1 MIVYRL
7 FTAGE
12 YDKREQWLNEM
23 CKKGYALKNFNF
35 IKYEFQQCEPGQYY
49 YCVELIENLTC
60 NPNHDDYINFLRDEW
75 GVDYVASN
83 NNWVV
88 FKRDSI
94 RGKFSLFSNKISKIA
109 YFKRILSFRMF
120 LIFLLLLIGTMNIL
134 SSPFGYEHTTFSVL
148 GILIATFIFI
158 GNIPTLI
165 KLHKLKK
172 QTSPS

>member
-35 IKYEFQQCEPGQYY
+35 IKYEFDQCEPGQYY
-49 YCVELIENLTC
+49 YCVELIENLIC
-60 NPNHDDYINFLRDEW
+60 NPKHDDYINFLRDEW
-75 GVDYVASN
+75 SVDYVASS

-88 FKRDSI
+88 FKRDMK
-94 RGKFSLFSNKISKIA
+94 RGKFSLFSNKSTKIS
-109 YFKRILSFRMF
+109 YFKRILSFRIF
-120 LIFLLLLIGTMNIL
+120 ITFLLLFIGILNIIL
-134 SSPFGYEHTTFSVL
+134 SPSAYEHTTFSVL
-148 GILIATFIFI
+148 GILIATFIFV
-158 GNIPTLI
+158 GNIPTFI
-165 KLHKLKK
+165 KLYKLKK